1 LRPRQRS
8 GMQQI
13 RYAKGL
19 SNVFGKTSLTTASFK
34 TVFRTAFGVS
44 IVAALA
50 GCNATETMRTERATA
65 QANVAPV
72 VQAYCPQVV
81 IRTDTG
87 FHRSYVGK
95 ATDDQSK
102 LIYQA
107 SLADVTR
114 SCTANE
120 TTLTINVMAQG
131 RVVAG
136 PAGKTG
142 DVSLP
147 IMVEV
152 VDGENVIYSQKV
164 AFNATIPPE
173 GSGQFIFQKPDVSIP
188 NAAGGASRFTTVRIG
203 FDTGAAA
210 PKKPARRG

>member
-1 LRPRQRS
+1 MR
-8 GMQQI
+8 QI

-34 TVFRTAFGVS
+34 TVLRVGAGVS
-44 IVAALA
+44 AVAVLA
-50 GCNATETMRTERATA
+50 GCTTPDLGAASRAEA
-65 QANVAPV
+65 QANVTPV

-81 IRTDTG
+81 IRADTG
-87 FHRSYVGK
+87 FHRSYAGK
-95 ATDDQSK
+95 AAEGDDSK

-107 SLADVTR
+107 SFADVTR
-114 SCTANE
+114 SCTASE

-131 RVVAG
+131 RIVAG
-136 PAGKTG
+136 AAGKTG

-147 IMVEV
+147 ALVEV
-152 VDGENVIYSQKV
+152 VDGNDIIYSQKV

-173 GSGQFIFQKPDVSIP
+173 GSGQFIFQKPDVAIP
-188 NAAGGASRFTTVRIG
+188 NAVGGASRFTTVRIG
-203 FDTGAAA
+203 FDTGKAA

>member
-1 LRPRQRS
+1 MR
-8 GMQQI
+8 QI

-34 TVFRTAFGVS
+34 TVLRASAGVA
-44 IVAALA
+44 IVAALV
-50 GCNATETMRTERATA
+50 GCNTPDLGAAGRAEA
-65 QANVAPV
+65 QANVTPV

-87 FHRSYVGK
+87 FHRAYAGK
-95 ATDDQSK
+95 AAEGDDSK

-107 SLADVTR
+107 SFADVTR

-120 TTLTINVMAQG
+120 STLTINVMAQG
-131 RVVAG
+131 RIVAG
-136 PAGKTG
+136 AAGKTG
-142 DVSLP
+142 DVTLP
-147 IMVEV
+147 VLVEV
-152 VDGENVIYSQKV
+152 VDGNDVIYSQKV
-164 AFNATIPPE
+164 AFNAAIPPE

-203 FDTGAAA
+203 FDTGKAA